1 LWAAVRVDKFAFATV
16 PHRGQDY
23 DSYTRIRKTLLVLD
37 AIAIQNIESDYVDED
52 EVILAGGVKH
62 PVSIYLCDV
71 AVDTLRLTE
80 VEIMEMQN

>member
-1 LWAAVRVDKFAFATV
+1 
-16 PHRGQDY
+16 
-23 DSYTRIRKTLLVLD
+23 VLD
-37 AIAIQNIESDYVDED
+37 AIAIQNIESDYVGED